1 MQGLITS
8 SVGHSQSH
16 RGDILMRIALRRERF
31 VWLITQLTGV
41 SAARA
46 EEVFRPLPFIDS
58 RRGSK
63 MAVAS

>member
-1 MQGLITS
+1 MDALIS
-8 SVGHSQSH
+8 DSVGSTQSH
-16 RGDILMRIALRRERF
+16 RGDILIRIALRRERF